1 MADKVILTG
10 IAKQGNT
17 LTASTTLSSPS
28 YQWFRDGIVVMGN
41 NSPSYILIQADVGK
55 NISVR
60 IKDHLDIPPSDVVR
74 VINENDL
81 PTGNI
86 SILVNSVQ
94 SIIEAKQGDKLT
106 AIQSIA
112 DVDGMGTISYQW
124 FRNGKPISNEALS
137 EYTLASDDINK
148 TISVHALYTD
158 LQNTAEEIISSGVTV
173 AAKLTQ
179 VVGTGTI
186 TINGV
191 VKQDNTINA
200 TYDIIDSNG
209 FNENTVHYQWLN
221 DNKPISNATKS
232 TLQLIP
238 SLASQNISVKVSYTD
253 FLGKL
258 ETISSDQ
265 IKVIN
270 VNDSPTGYV
279 SFDVNGKE
287 KISQEIKQGDILSAK
302 NTLEDK
308 DGLGGISY
316 QWFSNGKE
324 IPNQTSAI
332 YTLTTADI
340 NKNISVHA
348 RYTDQLGTAEDESSQ
363 GFNVMVD
370 TNKQQLPTGNVTITG
385 TAKQNVILKAENDL
399 ADANGFGDN
408 GIQYQWFRDGIGILG
423 ANTLSYQLTQ
433 EDVGSNIIVVA
444 SYADYSNTHES
455 KQSDKVK
462 VLNVNDAPSGA
473 VSLFLNE
480 KEATGAVI
488 QGNILTA
495 VNTLQDKD
503 GLGVT
508 SYQWF
513 SNGKEIVGQISKTY
527 TLKPLDV
534 DKTISVHAR
543 YVDLQGT
550 AEDISSFGLKVLDIL
565 PSNAVTIEGIAN
577 IGNTLNA
584 SYTFPNL
591 DELGKLSYQWF
602 SDNLPIKDATNPTYT
617 LSEGDD
623 GKEIKLKLSY
633 KDLQGDVK
641 TIESTLY
648 IVASSNPDFL
658 PTGEVIISGTPKQN
672 STLKAQNTLE
682 DKNGIDS
689 STVHYQWL
697 RNDQDISG
705 EKNLTYTLTQLD
717 VGKQITVKASYTDY
731 QNNTQSL
738 KSHGVVIINVNDLPT
753 GNIAISL
760 NNHILTAF
768 AYIKDLDGT
777 GLYKYQWL
785 RDGHLI
791 AHDTAKT
798 HNLVPADEGK
808 SLSVEV
814 SYIDLGGTTEHMQG
828 SSVNIAGPTFGNDY
842 LTGTNKSDKILALS
856 GDDTIFGSGGADI
869 LSGGL
874 GADTFK
880 FDNPTD
886 TGINSKTR
894 DTIKDFKTIEGD
906 KIDLSDMKKNYLPQ
920 LKDFKWIGSN
930 PFTSIDST
938 GELRFDNKAHILYG
952 SLNKDSA
959 PEFSIQLCGVSKLTI
974 NDFLL

>member
-1 MADKVILTG
+1 
-10 IAKQGNT
+10 
-17 LTASTTLSSPS
+17 
-28 YQWFRDGIVVMGN
+28 
-41 NSPSYILIQADVGK
+41 
-55 NISVR
+55 
-60 IKDHLDIPPSDVVR
+60 
-74 VINENDL
+74 
-81 PTGNI
+81 
-86 SILVNSVQ
+86 
-94 SIIEAKQGDKLT
+94 
-106 AIQSIA
+106 
-112 DVDGMGTISYQW
+112 
-124 FRNGKPISNEALS
+124 
-137 EYTLASDDINK
+137 
-148 TISVHALYTD
+148 
-158 LQNTAEEIISSGVTV
+158 
-173 AAKLTQ
+173 
-179 VVGTGTI
+179 
-186 TINGV
+186 
-191 VKQDNTINA
+191 
-200 TYDIIDSNG
+200 
-209 FNENTVHYQWLN
+209 
-221 DNKPISNATKS
+221 
-232 TLQLIP
+232 
-238 SLASQNISVKVSYTD
+238 
-253 FLGKL
+253 
-258 ETISSDQ
+258 
-265 IKVIN
+265 
-270 VNDSPTGYV
+270 
-279 SFDVNGKE
+279 
-287 KISQEIKQGDILSAK
+287 
-302 NTLEDK
+302 
-308 DGLGGISY
+308 
-316 QWFSNGKE
+316 
-324 IPNQTSAI
+324 
-332 YTLTTADI
+332 
-340 NKNISVHA
+340 
-348 RYTDQLGTAEDESSQ
+348 
-363 GFNVMVD
+363 
-370 TNKQQLPTGNVTITG
+370 
-385 TAKQNVILKAENDL
+385 
-399 ADANGFGDN
+399 
-408 GIQYQWFRDGIGILG
+408 
-423 ANTLSYQLTQ
+423 
-433 EDVGSNIIVVA
+433 
-444 SYADYSNTHES
+444 
-455 KQSDKVK
+455 
-462 VLNVNDAPSGA
+462 
-473 VSLFLNE
+473 
-480 KEATGAVI
+480 
-488 QGNILTA
+488 